1 MQLPKFL
8 FINGPAGSGKSTLA
22 SLLCSSQPACW
33 RESFAE
39 PIRDMIRTVFF
50 PNDGPLWEQT
60 PDLRDGAVKKRNMLE
75 LAGLELTDG
84 NALDPLVRGTMIAFS
99 EDFMKKLFGPQIFG
113 QLLVSRCRE
122 QELFYSTF
130 VIDDSG
136 FPQEASYVISQHGAS
151 SCALIRLHRD
161 GHSFAGD
168 SRGYISLDGV
178 RSIDLH
184 NNSVPLAMLDQLELE
199 FSNL

>member
-1 MQLPKFL
+1 MLKLPKFL

-22 SLLCSSQPACW
+22 SLLCNSQTACW

-60 PDLRDGAVKKRNMLE
+60 PDLRDGEVKKLPLRGVAE
-75 LAGLELTDG
+75 IDDEAGCS
-84 NALDPLVRGTMIAFS
+84 VRQAMIGFS
-99 EDFMKKLFGPQIFG
+99 EGYMKPFFGDDIFG
-113 QLLVSRCRE
+113 RLLVSRCRE
-122 QELFYSTF
+122 QELFYKTF
-130 VIDDSG
+130 IIDDSG
-136 FPQEASYVISQHGAS
+136 FLPEAQYVISQHGPGA
-151 SCALIRLHRD
+151 CTLIRLHRN
-161 GHSFAGD
+161 GCSFAGD

-178 RSIDLH
+178 RTIDLS

-199 FSNL
+199 FGNL